1 VGEETGILGLV
12 TYRSTEGGVSRGA
25 VSIQFDFKSQDEID
39 AVCMA
44 CDTSDALID
53 SGDQYRQSRH

>member
-1 VGEETGILGLV
+1 VGKETGILGFV
-12 TYRSTEGGVSRGA
+12 TYRSTEGGVSRAA

-44 CDTSDALID
+44 
-53 SGDQYRQSRH
+53 